1 MANQSLT
8 DKLAEIHRREEEAST
23 KNLAQKLNLPYL
35 DLFGLPIDPD
45 GLKILPEETA
55 KKAGL
60 IIVRKQGK
68 KLEIAL
74 VDPENTETK
83 EALANLQ
90 AKDFEYFIFLA
101 SSSSIKDALPHYR
114 EINFTEEKKS
124 GQVEIS
130 AETVSQVQGEIS
142 GFENIKEKISQ
153 IPTGKISDLLE
164 IIIGSALKIDAS
176 DVHFEPKED
185 STILKYRLDG
195 ILHEISVLPVKTYDL
210 ILSRIKILSGIKLNI
225 KTVAQDGRFTIK
237 LPSSN
242 IEIRVSI
249 IPGTF
254 RENIVLRILNPKT
267 IALDLEDLGFRAE
280 ELELLEKEIHKPNG
294 LIITTGPTGSGK
306 TTTLYAFI
314 KKVMRPEIKIITLE
328 DPVEYRLP
336 GITQTQVESENSH
349 SARAELKTFFQQESD
364 ITPERGYTFGN
375 GLRAILRQDPDV
387 ILIGEIRDSETAK
400 TAINASLTG
409 HLVFS
414 TLHTNDAA
422 GAIPRLIDL
431 GADLGSLSA
440 SLNLIMAQRLV
451 RRLCPDCRKEY
462 KPDKEILEKIEK
474 ELEGIAHSPV
484 EKTVFYKPAGCSLC
498 NHTGYKGRIGIL
510 ELIQID
516 PEFEKLIASRPS
528 HADIV
533 EFVKKKKIITMHQDA
548 LLKTLAGV
556 TTLEEINR
564 VIEES

>member
-8 DKLAEIHRREEEAST
+8 DKLAEIHRQEEEIST
-23 KNLAQKLNLPYL
+23 KSLAQKLNLPYL

-74 VDPENTETK
+74 SDIKNK
-83 EALANLQ
+83 EAKETLASLQ
-90 AKDFEYFIFLA
+90 AKGFSYFLFLV
-101 SSSSIKDALPHYR
+101 SSSSIKDALPHYQ

-130 AETVSQVQGEIS
+130 AETVSQVQGEVS

-153 IPTGKISDLLE
+153 VPTGKISDLLE

-185 STILKYRLDG
+185 GAVLKYRLDG
-195 ILHEISVLPVKTYDL
+195 ILHEISILPLKTFAL
-210 ILSRIKILSGIKLNI
+210 VLSRIKILSEIKLNI
-225 KTVAQDGRFTIK
+225 KAIAQDGRFTIK

-254 RENIVLRILNPKT
+254 GENIVLRILNPKT
-267 IALDLEDLGFRAE
+267 IALNLENLGFRPE

-336 GITQTQVESENSH
+336 GITQTQVESE
-349 SARAELKTFFQQESD
+349 A
-364 ITPERGYTFGN
+364 GYTFGN

-387 ILIGEIRDSETAK
+387 ILVGEIRDSETAK

-431 GADLGSLSA
+431 GADLGSLSS

-474 ELEGIAHSPV
+474 ELEGVAHSPV

-510 ELIQID
+510 ELIPID
-516 PEFEKLIASRPS
+516 PEFEKLIASKPT

-533 EFVKKKKIITMHQDA
+533 EFVKKKKIITMYQDA

>member
-1 MANQSLT
+1 MPNQSLT
-8 DKLAEIHRREEEAST
+8 DKLAEIHRQEEEVST
-23 KNLAQKLNLPYL
+23 KSLAQKLNLPYL

-55 KKAGL
+55 KKAKL
-60 IIVRKQGK
+60 MIIRKQGK
-68 KLEIAL
+68 KLEIAMS
-74 VDPENTETK
+74 DPKNKETE
-83 EALANLQ
+83 EALASLR
-90 AKDFEYFIFLA
+90 AKGFDYFTFLA
-101 SSSSIKDALPHYR
+101 SSSSIKDALPHYQ
-114 EINFTEEKKS
+114 EITFTEEKKS
-124 GQVEIS
+124 GQVEVS
-130 AETVSQVQGEIS
+130 AETISQVQGEVS

-153 IPTGKISDLLE
+153 IPAGKISEFLE

-176 DVHFEPKED
+176 DVHFEPKEENAV
-185 STILKYRLDG
+185 LKYRLDG
-195 ILHEISVLPVKTYDL
+195 ILHEVSILPLKTYNL
-210 ILSRIKILSGIKLNI
+210 ILSRIKILSEIKLNV
-225 KTVAQDGRFTIK
+225 KTIAQDGRFTIK

-254 RENIVLRILNPKT
+254 GENIVLRILNPKT
-267 IALDLEDLGFRAE
+267 IALDLEDLGFRPE

-336 GITQTQVESENSH
+336 GITQTQVESE
-349 SARAELKTFFQQESD
+349 A
-364 ITPERGYTFGN
+364 GYTFGD

-387 ILIGEIRDSETAK
+387 ILVGEIRDSETAK

-431 GADLGSLSA
+431 GADLGSLSS

-451 RRLCPDCRKEY
+451 RRLCPNCRKEN
-462 KPDKEILEKIEK
+462 KPTKEIIEKIKK
-474 ELEGIAHSPV
+474 ELEGIDHPPI
-484 EKTVFYKPAGCSLC
+484 EKAIFYEPAGCSHC
-498 NHTGYKGRIGIL
+498 NNTGYKGRVGIL
-510 ELIQID
+510 ELIPID
-516 PEFEKLIASRPS
+516 SGLEKLIASRPS
-528 HADIV
+528 HADII
-533 EFVKKKKIITMHQDA
+533 EFAKKKKIITMYQDA
-548 LLKTLAGV
+548 LLKALGGI
-556 TTLEEINR
+556 TTLEEIKR
-564 VIEES
+564 VIDES